1 MTSANSNSFAS
12 FPTWMFVIIFS
23 FLISMTM
30 TSSNMLNKSGKNGY
44 PYLVP
49 DLRGNNFIFF
59 TAEYVSSEF
68 VIYDLHY
75 VEECSLYTHFVESVS

>member
-30 TSSNMLNKSGKNGY
+30 TSSNMLNKSGENEY

-49 DLRGNNFIFF
+49 DLRGNTFIFSPVKIML
-59 TAEYVSSEF
+59 AVSLSYVVFIMLQYIPSMPTF
-68 VIYDLHY
+68 
-75 VEECSLYTHFVESVS
+75 